1 MIKDFPMLFS
11 TKNLMTCDKNPLK
24 YSLHIPTDP
33 IIFLKD
39 SKTGERVKKEKQ
51 FVKLRSFNGLK
62 TIPASKLLSFIKIK
76 KSVRI

>member
-24 YSLHIPTDP
+24 SFHIPTDP
-33 IIFLKD
+33 IFFLKD

-51 FVKLRSFNGLK
+51 FVKLRSFNGLR
-62 TIPASKLLSFIKIK
+62 TIP
-76 KSVRI
+76 